1 MNEKKHNKIFL
12 YNYFKFICIKY
23 YVIEKIICL
32 FYYLILLPFFK
43 NIFTVYSN
51 EIGRILNNT

>member
-1 MNEKKHNKIFL
+1 MSLKKLFA
-12 YNYFKFICIKY
+12 YFIT
-23 YVIEKIICL
+23 L